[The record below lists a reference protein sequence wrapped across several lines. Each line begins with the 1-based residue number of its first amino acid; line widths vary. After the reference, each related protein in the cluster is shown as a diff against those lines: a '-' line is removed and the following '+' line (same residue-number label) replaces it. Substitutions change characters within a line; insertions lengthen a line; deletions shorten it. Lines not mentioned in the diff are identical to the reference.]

1 MNAEKNVCGDFERA
15 ASLAAAEDL
24 VEKKAKI
31 YSRLLTDMSLSEDM
45 TAIAARCE
53 GRKEMLE
60 KLAGGGK

>member
-1 MNAEKNVCGDFERA
+1 MNAEKNVCGDFQRA

-31 YSRLLTDMSLSEDM
+31 YSRLLTDMSLSED
-45 TAIAARCE
+45 TTTIAARCE